1 MGGLSRWLV
10 RTKFGLLCLVGIE
23 VFGCE
28 ASVTSCSAM
37 VGSRACFA
45 ELWLSG
51 AMTARV
57 RCTDVCLEVRLC
69 LHRAPPHSVSSCT
82 DLDSLPILLMH
93 VFADRTG
100 LRIRVVLATFPFAEA
115 SASM

>member
-57 RCTDVCLEVRLC
+57 RCTDVCLEERLC
-69 LHRAPPHSVSSCT
+69 LHRAPPHSVFLHRFGQLANSAHACVCGS
-82 DLDSLPILLMH
+82 
-93 VFADRTG
+93 DR
-100 LRIRVVLATFPFAEA
+100 
-115 SASM
+115 S